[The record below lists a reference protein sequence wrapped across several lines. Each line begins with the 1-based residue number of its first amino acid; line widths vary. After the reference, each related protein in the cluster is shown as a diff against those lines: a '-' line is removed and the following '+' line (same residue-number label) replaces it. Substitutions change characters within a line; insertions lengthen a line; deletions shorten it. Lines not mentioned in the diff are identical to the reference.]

1 MTTPFP
7 GADDR
12 RVVVPRWLSP
22 VTLVLAVIGVGVS
35 SYLTAEHFSGS
46 THLAGC
52 SSGGGTINC
61 GAVTTSAE
69 SHIVGI
75 PVAVLGLAY
84 FVAAVPFLLPVA
96 WRSADVRVR
105 VLREAGAVAGLGFV
119 CWLVFAELAKI
130 HHICEYCTS
139 VHVIT
144 LILFVLITYGTLVTA
159 PATVLD
165 DDLEGPRDDDG
176 ESAPG
181 HGAGSATTV

>member
-1 MTTPFP
+1 M
-7 GADDR
+7 GDS
-12 RVVVPRWLSP
+12 RVVVPRWLAP
-22 VTLVLAVIGVGVS
+22 VTLVLAVIGLGVA

-52 SSGGGTINC
+52 STGSGTINC

-69 SHIVGI
+69 SHILGI

-84 FVAAVPFLLPVA
+84 FVAAIPFLLPVA
-96 WRSADVRVR
+96 WRSADLRVR
-105 VLREAGAVAGLGFV
+105 ALRQAGAVAGLGFV

-159 PATVLD
+159 PVPSYDDEVDDPQD
-165 DDLEGPRDDDG
+165 DDEG